1 MPDLDDENR
10 EILFEQDK
18 MLAPGMFKIQISQNE
33 SHFYITANRVAGG
46 EGYVIELPN
55 DQTDKIISEFN
66 GDYKKMSEYLEV
78 LNRQLVLLNPQSK
91 DVQKNTKKKRKRRRR
106 RAKTQ
111 KRTNDNGEEE
121 MGSDEEIDDKLI
133 DEIDEKKENT
143 VDESVEENKK

>member
-1 MPDLDDENR
+1 M
-10 EILFEQDK
+10 
-18 MLAPGMFKIQISQNE
+18 
-33 SHFYITANRVAGG
+33 AGG